1 MARGEASDGS
11 DFEPFWAVRANAP
24 SLAATQ
30 IMLFA
35 IIPTPFLAF
44 DIVSGNRPSVF
55 LLTGLVVAFSLLF
68 LLAIRMQGR
77 RTIYVGSRRGICHC
91 YCKLVG
97 ERAFAVQWTT
107 HSVDYR
113 LVELI
118 RVADFFGANII
129 TFELS
134 FDPRPFRFSDLFG
147 HRSRFGATK
156 QYRGLVVEFDDRGV
170 WTDHSR
176 CGNEAPEIASSN
188 AIEAR
193 SGPLG
198 LFARIWRFVA
208 LSGGLCCDKEASRFV
223 LERIVAG
230 LPADFALRRK
240 FRRG

>member
-1 MARGEASDGS
+1 MIGEG
-11 DFEPFWAVRANAP
+11 
-24 SLAATQ
+24 
-30 IMLFA
+30 ILFG
-35 IIPTPFLAF
+35 P
-44 DIVSGNRPSVF
+44 IV
-55 LLTGLVVAFSLLF
+55 VVAGGFG
-68 LLAIRMQGR
+68 LAYWLNVKMYGR
-77 RTIYVGSRRGICHC
+77 RIVYIGSLRGICVC

-97 ERAFAVQWTT
+97 ERAFVVQRTT

-118 RVADFFGANII
+118 RIADFFGANVL

-147 HRSRFGATK
+147 DRSRFGATK

-170 WTDHSR
+170 WIDRMR

-193 SGPLG
+193 TGTLG